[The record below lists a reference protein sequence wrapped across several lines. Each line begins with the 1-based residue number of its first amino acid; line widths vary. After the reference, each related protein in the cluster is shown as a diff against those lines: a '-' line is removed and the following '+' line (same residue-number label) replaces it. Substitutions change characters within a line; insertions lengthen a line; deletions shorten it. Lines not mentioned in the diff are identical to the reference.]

1 MAEITAASVKE
12 LRERTGAGMMDCK
25 KALAE
30 TNGEMEA
37 AIDWLRAKGLSAAAK
52 KAGRTAA
59 EGLVGVTVE
68 GNRGALVEVNSE
80 TDFVA
85 KNEIFQDFVR
95 NVAKLVLEN
104 GTDLE
109 TLGAVQYP
117 KGGTVQEK
125 LTDNI
130 AKIGENQSLRRA
142 VIVEVGQ
149 GAVVSYVHNQV
160 APGLGKIGVL
170 VEVNCESDFV
180 ARTDDFNNLVKELAM
195 HIAAADPKWVRRE
208 DVPAEAI
215 EKEKSIYRAQMENSG
230 KPANVIDKIVEGKLG
245 SYYAQVVLPDQPSIR
260 DPKMSVKDVLSTAAK
275 SLGGWRKAS
284 RNNGA
289 ITAAWPRWLS
299 AVAKVVASRSGRV
312 ISTRMRVPVTLQCDY
327 FDRTT
332 PSGAVSFCLVLRPW
346 PLAM

>member
-1 MAEITAASVKE
+1 MAEITAATVKE

-37 AIDWLRAKGLSAAAK
+37 AIDWLRAKGLAAAAK

-68 GNRGALVEVNSE
+68 GNRGAVVEVNSE

-95 NVAKLVLEN
+95 NVAKLALQH
-104 GTDLE
+104 GTDIE
-109 TLGAVQYP
+109 ALGAAQYP
-117 KGGTVQEK
+117 EGGTVQEK

-142 VIVEVGQ
+142 AVLEVTQ

-170 VEVNCESDFV
+170 VALESAAPV
-180 ARTDDFNNLVKELAM
+180 ETLTQLGKQIAM
-195 HIAAADPKWVRRE
+195 HVAAAHPLALTADELDPALVERE
-208 DVPAEAI
+208 RSIAM
-215 EKEKSIYRAQMENSG
+215 EKAKESG
-230 KPANVIDKIVEGKLG
+230 KPQNIIEKMVEGGLAKFRKENALT
-245 SYYAQVVLPDQPSIR
+245 SQLFVMDNKTPVAEVVTS
-260 DPKMSVKDVLSTAAK
+260 AAK
-275 SLGGWRKAS
+275 EAGTGIQLIGFVRFQLGEGIEKKQEDFAAEVAAAAGTSKAE
-284 RNNGA
+284 
-289 ITAAWPRWLS
+289 P
-299 AVAKVVASRSGRV
+299 VA
-312 ISTRMRVPVTLQCDY
+312 
-327 FDRTT
+327 
-332 PSGAVSFCLVLRPW
+332 
-346 PLAM
+346 